1 MENTQNF
8 PDTDRI
14 SVITASILVS
24 YALLPF
30 VQISSRQL
38 AFTVFG
44 ILISLNFNFYNLIS
58 LITAALAA
66 AGTDWML
73 REHPSIE
80 DYSTVPHLI
89 LPALT
94 AGAIGIPLG
103 FLPISPAWW
112 IILGLGSILVL
123 LVLVGEYIS
132 IDKHNQYF
140 PVALMVLSAV
150 SFSLFLIIA
159 IAVRAANLRLYLTAA
174 ILPIVYAF
182 LSLRVLQLRFGG
194 SWPAKWT
201 AVITLAIAQ
210 FTIGLYYWPLSPIRF
225 GLLLLGP
232 AYALIGIA
240 SSLEE
245 SPALSD
251 IYLEPLIMLGIIW
264 LLAIFL
270 G

>member
-1 MENTQNF
+1 MENTENF
-8 PDTDRI
+8 PKADHV
-14 SVITASILVS
+14 SVITASIMVS

-30 VQISSRQL
+30 LQISSRQL
-38 AFTVFG
+38 TFTMFG

-58 LITAALAA
+58 LITAALAI

-73 REHPSIE
+73 HEHPNLG
-80 DYSTVPHLI
+80 DHSTIPHLI

-103 FLPISPAWW
+103 FLSVSPTWW
-112 IILGLGSILVL
+112 IILGLGSL
-123 LVLVGEYIS
+123 LVFSVLIGEYIS
-132 IDKHNQYF
+132 VDRNNQYF
-140 PVALMVLSAV
+140 PIALMVLSAV
-150 SFSLFLIIA
+150 SFGLFLIIT
-159 IAVRAANLRLYLTAA
+159 IAVRAANLRLFLTAS
-174 ILPIVYAF
+174 ILPIMYTF
-182 LSLRVLQLRFGG
+182 FSLRVLQLRTGG
-194 SWPAKWT
+194 SWPIKWT
-201 AVITLAIAQ
+201 AVISLAIFE
-210 FTIGLYYWPLSPIRF
+210 FTIGLYYWPLSPVRF

-232 AYALIGIA
+232 AYALVGIT

-251 IYLEPLIMLGIIW
+251 IYMEPLVMLGIIW

>member
-1 MENTQNF
+1 VENTHNF
-8 PDTDRI
+8 PKTDRI

-73 REHPSIE
+73 REHPNRG

-103 FLPISPAWW
+103 FLTIRW

-123 LVLVGEYIS
+123 VVLVGEYVS
-132 IDKHNQYF
+132 IDKHSQYF
-140 PVALMVLSAV
+140 PIALMVLSAV
-150 SFSLFLIIA
+150 SFGLFLIIV
-159 IAVRAANLRLYLTAA
+159 IAFRAANLRLYLTAV

-182 LSLRVLQLRFGG
+182 FSLRVLQLRLGG
-194 SWPAKWT
+194 SWPVKWT

-210 FTIGLYYWPLSPIRF
+210 FTIGLYYWPLSPVRF

-245 SPALSD
+245 SSALSD
-251 IYLEPLIMLGIIW
+251 IYMEPLIMLGIIW

>member
-1 MENTQNF
+1 
-8 PDTDRI
+8 
-14 SVITASILVS
+14 
-24 YALLPF
+24 
-30 VQISSRQL
+30 
-38 AFTVFG
+38 
-44 ILISLNFNFYNLIS
+44 
-58 LITAALAA
+58 
-66 AGTDWML
+66 ML
-73 REHPSIE
+73 REHPGRG

-103 FLPISPAWW
+103 FLAVSPAWW

-123 LVLVGEYIS
+123 LVLVGEYVS
-132 IDKHNQYF
+132 IDMQNQYF
-140 PVALMVLSAV
+140 PIALMVLSAV
-150 SFSLFLIIA
+150 SFGLFLIIV
-159 IAVRAANLRLYLTAA
+159 IAVRASNLRLYLTAA

-182 LSLRVLQLRFGG
+182 FSLRVLQLRIREG
-194 SWPAKWT
+194 WPLKWT
-201 AVITLAIAQ
+201 AVITLTIAQ
-210 FTIGLYYWPLSPIRF
+210 FTIGLYYWPLSPVRF

-251 IYLEPLIMLGIIW
+251 IYLEPLIMLGIFW